1 MKHETGI
8 LIGTVL
14 AAAIGL
20 SATARA
26 GDVPWAEHS
35 PAIGA
40 IAERPSGRLTKP
52 ELEALTAVGKQLF
65 TAKFTVGD
73 GAGRPAATQAIVP
86 TAARHRAA
94 QAFARTS
101 GPDANACAGCHNDPV
116 LGGAGDFVTN
126 VFASEGFASADFDTT
141 DPQFS
146 NERGTNALF
155 GAGLLELLAREMSRE
170 LGELRT
176 KALQAAARSA
186 EPVRIELQ
194 TKGVSFGYLTAMPDG
209 LVDLKDI
216 DGVDTDLVIRPFT
229 QKGVITSLRQF
240 TVNALNQHHGMQA
253 SERFGARW
261 TGTDDFDDDGKSAE
275 LGAADISALVA
286 WQASLPNPGIMTP
299 KDERWRA
306 AARDGMRA
314 MADLG
319 CQTCHRASLPLKSLA
334 FADPG
339 PFDVSGTLN
348 SRQVQTPAIYDL
360 GLFAWAAALPRNDR
374 GEILVPVFGDL
385 KRHKM
390 TDRAN
395 ERLGNELLAQ
405 RFVDRNI
412 FMTAELWGV
421 GSTAPYGH
429 RNDITTLDEVILA
442 HGGEAREARDRY
454 QNASDGTRIA
464 LIAFLRTLIIEP

>member
-1 MKHETGI
+1 MMRKSFAI
-8 LIGTVL
+8 VIAVL
-14 AAAIGL
+14 GL
-20 SATARA
+20 PAPAWA
-26 GDVPWAEHS
+26 GDAPWAEHS

-40 IAERPSGRLTKP
+40 ITELPHGRLTKP
-52 ELEALTAVGKQLF
+52 ELEALKDIGKQLF
-65 TAKFTVGD
+65 TAKFTTRD
-73 GAGRPAATQAIVP
+73 GAGRPAATQAILP
-86 TAARHRAA
+86 TAARRRAA

-101 GPDANACAGCHNDPV
+101 GPDANSCAGCHNDPV

-146 NERGTNALF
+146 NERGTNSLF
-155 GAGLLELLAREMSRE
+155 GAGLLELLAREMSRD
-170 LGELRT
+170 LGDLRT
-176 KALQAAARSA
+176 KALRDAAASGQ
-186 EPVRIELQ
+186 PVRIALQ
-194 TKGVSFGYLTAMPDG
+194 TKGVSFGHLTAMPDG

-240 TVNALNQHHGMQA
+240 TINAMNQHHGMQA
-253 SERFGARW
+253 DERFGARW
-261 TGTDDFDDDGKSAE
+261 TGTGDFDDDGKSAE
-275 LGAADISALVA
+275 LSGADISALVA
-286 WQASLPNPGIMTP
+286 WQASLPNPGVAVP
-299 KDERWRA
+299 EDPSWRA
-306 AARDGMRA
+306 AARDGASA

-319 CQTCHRASLPLKSLA
+319 CQVCHRASLPLTSLA

-339 PFDVSGTLN
+339 PFDASGTLN
-348 SRQVQTPAIYDL
+348 SRQVRTPAIYDL
-360 GLFAWAAALPRNDR
+360 DLFAWAAALPRNGR
-374 GEILVPVFGDL
+374 GEIMVPVFGDL

-390 TDRAN
+390 TDRTN

-429 RNDITTLDEVILA
+429 RNDITTLDQIILA
-442 HGGEAREARDRY
+442 HGGAAREARDKY
-454 QNASDGTRIA
+454 KNAPQETRSA
-464 LIAFLRTLIIEP
+464 LIAFLRTLVIRP